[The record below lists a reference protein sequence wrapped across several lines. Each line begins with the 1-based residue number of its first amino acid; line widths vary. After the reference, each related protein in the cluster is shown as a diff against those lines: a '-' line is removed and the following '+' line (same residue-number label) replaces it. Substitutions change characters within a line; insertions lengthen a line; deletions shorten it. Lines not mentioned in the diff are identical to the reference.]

1 LIERFPARRSFRN
14 RVGLFT
20 LGVFIMSM
28 VIGTNVSSITAQR
41 HLANSQVA
49 METSMERLA
58 SGKRI
63 NSAMDDAAGLGIA
76 ARMTAQV
83 EGMNQG
89 IRNANDGLS
98 MVAVAEGA
106 LEEVSTMLLR
116 LREIAVAGSSE
127 TYTTA
132 DLASMDA
139 EFNALVTEIERI
151 SDVTKFNGTAVA
163 GGASTKAIQ
172 VGAASGDSITLTF
185 KDMGKAS
192 IGAGADTALT
202 YGTTVQTTATNGT
215 TKEKFTLS
223 LATAVATGKVATY
236 TVNGNE
242 YRAAFR
248 TDHTTTMSDL
258 ASLVGAGE
266 DVTATS
272 TSSTLVL
279 EAKLAGGFLPRVGV
293 LNTVTPNA
301 SGSLNT
307 AGVDTKANA
316 VLALTILDKAIDDVT
331 TYRGALGA
339 TASALQ
345 SSVSNLMARSESA
358 AAAASQIMDADYA
371 TESANLAKAQVLQQA
386 GTAMLAQANA
396 SGQSVLSL
404 LK

>member
-1 LIERFPARRSFRN
+1 
-14 RVGLFT
+14 
-20 LGVFIMSM
+20 MSM

-127 TYTTA
+127 TYTTT

-172 VGAASGDSITLTF
+172 VGDASGDSITLTF

-223 LATAVATGKVATY
+223 LGTAVATGKVATY
-236 TVNGNE
+236 TVSGNE

-258 ASLVGAGE
+258 ASLVGTGE
-266 DVTATS
+266 GVTATS

-279 EAKLAGGFLPRVGV
+279 EAKLAGGMLPRVGV
-293 LNTVTPNA
+293 LNTVTPNN

-316 VLALTILDKAIDDVT
+316 VLALTILDQAIDDVT

>member
-1 LIERFPARRSFRN
+1 MYCFFTSLTASKAPLLSNLFRA
-14 RVGLFT
+14 T
-20 LGVFIMSM
+20 KSAK
-28 VIGTNVSSITAQR
+28 SS
-41 HLANSQVA
+41 
-49 METSMERLA
+49 
-58 SGKRI
+58 
-63 NSAMDDAAGLGIA
+63 
-76 ARMTAQV
+76 
-83 EGMNQG
+83 
-89 IRNANDGLS
+89 
-98 MVAVAEGA
+98 
-106 LEEVSTMLLR
+106 
-116 LREIAVAGSSE
+116 
-127 TYTTA
+127 
-132 DLASMDA
+132 
-139 EFNALVTEIERI
+139 
-151 SDVTKFNGTAVA
+151 
-163 GGASTKAIQ
+163 
-172 VGAASGDSITLTF
+172 
-185 KDMGKAS
+185 
-192 IGAGADTALT
+192 
-202 YGTTVQTTATNGT
+202 
-215 TKEKFTLS
+215 
-223 LATAVATGKVATY
+223 
-236 TVNGNE
+236 
-242 YRAAFR
+242 
-248 TDHTTTMSDL
+248 MSDL
-258 ASLVGAGE
+258 AALVGAGE

-358 AAAASQIMDADYA
+358 AASKSQIVDADYA

>member
-1 LIERFPARRSFRN
+1 
-14 RVGLFT
+14 
-20 LGVFIMSM
+20 MSM
-28 VIGTNVSSITAQR
+28 EIGPNVASLAAQR
-41 HLANSQVA
+41 HLANSRA
-49 METSMERLA
+49 NMETSMERLA

-132 DLASMDA
+132 DLTSMDA

-163 GGASTKAIQ
+163 GGAATKAIQ
-172 VGAASGDSITLTF
+172 VGDASGDSITLTF

-192 IGAGADTALT
+192 IGAGADAALVF
-202 YGTTVQTTATNGT
+202 GTSVQTTTGSASA
-215 TKEKFTLS
+215 KEKYTLTLS
-223 LATAVATGKVATY
+223 TAVASGKVATY
-236 TVNGNE
+236 TVDGSE

-248 TDHTTTMSDL
+248 TDAATTMSDL
-258 ASLVGAGE
+258 AATVATGE
-266 DVTATS
+266 GVTATS
-272 TSSTLVL
+272 TSKTLVL
-279 EAKLAGGFLPRVGV
+279 EALLAGATLPRVGA
-293 LNTVTPNA
+293 LNSVTPNA
-301 SGSLNT
+301 SGSLST

-316 VLALTILDKAIDDVT
+316 VLSLTILDKAIDDVT
-331 TYRGALGA
+331 SYRGTLGA

-358 AAAASQIMDADYA
+358 AAAASQIVDADYA

>member
-1 LIERFPARRSFRN
+1 
-14 RVGLFT
+14 
-20 LGVFIMSM
+20 MSM

-127 TYTTA
+127 TYTTT

-172 VGAASGDSITLTF
+172 VGDASGDSITLTF

-223 LATAVATGKVATY
+223 LGTAVATGKVATY

-258 ASLVGAGE
+258 AALVGAGE
-266 DVTATS
+266 GVTATS

-279 EAKLAGGFLPRVGV
+279 EAKLAGGMLPRVGV
-293 LNTVTPNA
+293 LNTVTPNN

>member
-1 LIERFPARRSFRN
+1 
-14 RVGLFT
+14 
-20 LGVFIMSM
+20 MSM

-127 TYTTA
+127 TYTTT

-172 VGAASGDSITLTF
+172 VGDASGDSITLTF

-192 IGAGADTALT
+192 IGAGADAALT
-202 YGTTVQTTATNGT
+202 MGTTAQTTPATDGAN
-215 TKEKFTLS
+215 KEKFTFS
-223 LATAVATGKVATY
+223 LGTAVATGKVATY
-236 TVNGNE
+236 TVSGNE

-258 ASLVGAGE
+258 ASLVGTGE
-266 DVTATS
+266 GVTATS

-279 EAKLAGGFLPRVGV
+279 EAKLAGGMLPRVGV
-293 LNTVTPNA
+293 LNTVTPNN

-316 VLALTILDKAIDDVT
+316 VLALTILDQAIDDVT

>member
-1 LIERFPARRSFRN
+1 
-14 RVGLFT
+14 
-20 LGVFIMSM
+20 MSM
-28 VIGTNVSSITAQR
+28 VIGTNISSLTAQR
-41 HLANSQVA
+41 HLTNSKID

-89 IRNANDGLS
+89 VRNANDGLS

-116 LREIAVAGSSE
+116 LRELAVAASSE
-127 TYTTA
+127 VYTTA
-132 DLASMDA
+132 DFASMDA
-139 EFNALVTEIERI
+139 EFNALVTEVDRI
-151 SDVTKFNGTAVA
+151 SNVTLFNGVEVT
-163 GGASTKAIQ
+163 GAAASKVIQ
-172 VGAASGDSITLTF
+172 VGDASGDTISLTF
-185 KDMGKAS
+185 KDMGKTS
-192 IGAGADTALT
+192 IGAGADAALT
-202 YGTTVQTTATNGT
+202 FGTTVQTTPATAVA
-215 TKEKFTLS
+215 KEKFTLTLS
-223 LATAVATGKVATY
+223 AAVATGKVATY
-236 TVNGNE
+236 DVGGNQ

-248 TDHTTTMSDL
+248 TDAATTMNDL
-258 ASLVGAGE
+258 ALAVGNGE
-266 DVTATS
+266 GVTATS
-272 TSSTLVL
+272 SGTTLVL
-279 EAKLAGGFLPRVGV
+279 EAKAAGGFVPRVGV

-316 VLALTILDKAIDDVT
+316 VLALAILDVAIDDVT
-331 TYRGALGA
+331 SYRGTLGA
-339 TASALQ
+339 SASALQ

-358 AAAASQIMDADYA
+358 SAAASQIMDADYA

>member
-1 LIERFPARRSFRN
+1 
-14 RVGLFT
+14 
-20 LGVFIMSM
+20 MSM

-127 TYTTA
+127 TYTSA
-132 DLASMDA
+132 DLTSMDA

-151 SDVTKFNGTAVA
+151 SNVTLFNSIAVA
-163 GGASTKAIQ
+163 GGAATKAIQ
-172 VGAASGDSITLTF
+172 VGDASGDSITLTF

-223 LATAVATGKVATY
+223 LGTAVATGKVATY
-236 TVNGNE
+236 TVSGNE

-258 ASLVGAGE
+258 AALVGAGE

-358 AAAASQIMDADYA
+358 AAAASQIVDADYA

>member
-1 LIERFPARRSFRN
+1 
-14 RVGLFT
+14 
-20 LGVFIMSM
+20 MSM

-127 TYTTA
+127 TYTTT

-172 VGAASGDSITLTF
+172 VGDASGDSITLTF

-223 LATAVATGKVATY
+223 LGTAVATGKVATY

-258 ASLVGAGE
+258 ASLVGTGE
-266 DVTATS
+266 GVTATS

-279 EAKLAGGFLPRVGV
+279 EAKLAGGMLPRVGV
-293 LNTVTPNA
+293 LNTVTPNN